1 MKRII
6 LCICLITLCTS
17 IAIGKPQQLQQTKQ
31 DTIVVKN
38 PLRKASESLDKRDF
52 SKDVERLK
60 IKTDSLVKE
69 YTHEVK
75 GFINSLEEY
84 FKR

>member
-1 MKRII
+1 MKKII
-6 LCICLITLCTS
+6 LCVCLITLCTS
-17 IAIGKPQQLQQTKQ
+17 ISIGKPLQEVKQ
-31 DTIVVKN
+31 DTTVVKN

-52 SKDVERLK
+52 SKDVEKLK

-69 YTHEVK
+69 YTPEVK
-75 GFINSLEEY
+75 GFINSLGEY